1 MMNRREAIPCFSQTM
16 NCSPDG
22 FVADGPGVGAGAGAG
37 DGMDVAAV
45 AGAGVWRN
53 SSASWPTPAES
64 PKPTIASKSSMTS
77 GTGWAA
83 GGETM
88 VVLSPSQIGLGTT

>member
-1 MMNRREAIPCFSQTM
+1 MMSRREAIPCFSQAM

-22 FVADGPGVGAGAGAG
+22 FVADDRGVGAGAG
-37 DGMDVAAV
+37 DGREVAAV
-45 AGAGVWRN
+45 AGVGVWKN
-53 SSASWPTPAES
+53 SSASWPTPADS

-77 GTGWAA
+77 GMGWAA

-88 VVLSPSQIGLGTT
+88 VVPSPSQIGGS